1 VRFYEQQSKKD
12 GDITL
17 NLSNEEKKQLKH
29 LARDAVECALF
40 GKKQCKIELSKE
52 LKEKAGAFVT
62 LKSKG
67 ELRGCIGH
75 ISAVMPLSDV
85 VEKMAIQSAF
95 HDPRFCGLQKDEW
108 KDIDIEISVIS
119 PMRKIENIKEIEVGV
134 HGLYVE
140 KKGHSGLLLP
150 QVATE
155 YHWDRETFLEYTC
168 YKAGLAKDAWK
179 SADTKIYIF
188 SAEVF

>member
-1 VRFYEQQSKKD
+1 MCLYGQQFSKD
-12 GDITL
+12 GEIAL
-17 NLSNEEKKQLKH
+17 NLSNDEKIQLKQ
-29 LARDAVECALF
+29 LARDAIECVLF
-40 GKKQCKIELSKE
+40 GKKQCKIELSKK

-119 PMRKIENIKEIEVGV
+119 PMRKIENVKEIEVGV
-134 HGLYVE
+134 HGLYIE
-140 KKGHSGLLLP
+140 KGGYSGLLLP

-155 YHWDRETFLEYTC
+155 YNWDRETFLEYTC
-168 YKAGLAKDAWK
+168 N
-179 SADTKIYIF
+179 
-188 SAEVF
+188 

>member
-1 VRFYEQQSKKD
+1 
-12 GDITL
+12 
-17 NLSNEEKKQLKH
+17 LSLSEEEKGQLKH
-29 LARDAVECALF
+29 LARDAIECALF
-40 GKKQCKIELSKE
+40 GKEQCRIELSGK
-52 LKEKAGAFVT
+52 LQKKAGAFVT
-62 LKSKG
+62 LKLKG

-75 ISAVMPLSDV
+75 TSSVMPLADV

-119 PMRKIENIKEIEVGV
+119 PMKKIDNTEEIEVGV
-134 HGLYVE
+134 HGLYIE
-140 KKGHSGLLLP
+140 KGGYSGLLLP

-155 YHWDRETFLEYTC
+155 YGWDRKEFLEYTC
-168 YKAGLAKDAWK
+168 YKAGLPRDAWK
-179 SADTKIYIF
+179 SHDAKIYVF

>member
-1 VRFYEQQSKKD
+1 VRNGE
-12 GDITL
+12 IIL
-17 NLSNEEKKQLKH
+17 NLSNEEKKKLKD
-29 LARDAVECALF
+29 LARDAIECALF
-40 GKKQCKIELSKE
+40 GKEQCEIELSEK

-75 ISAVMPLSDV
+75 ISASMPLSDV
-85 VEKMAIQSAF
+85 IEKMAIESAF
-95 HDPRFCGLQKDEW
+95 HDPRFCALRKDEW

-119 PMRKIENIKEIEVGV
+119 PMRQIKDIEEIEVGV
-134 HGLYVE
+134 HGLYIVR
-140 KKGHSGLLLP
+140 GGYSGLLLP

-155 YHWDRETFLEYTC
+155 YHWDRKTFLEYTC
-168 YKAGLAKDAWK
+168 YKAGLSKDSWK
-179 SADTKIYIF
+179 SNDVKIYIF

>member
-1 VRFYEQQSKKD
+1 VS
-12 GDITL
+12 
-17 NLSNEEKKQLKH
+17 LSEEEKGQLKH
-29 LARDAVECALF
+29 LARDAIECALF
-40 GKKQCKIELSKE
+40 GKEQCRIELSEK

-62 LKSKG
+62 LKFRG
-67 ELRGCIGH
+67 ELRGCIGYT
-75 ISAVMPLSDV
+75 SAVMPLADV

-95 HDPRFCGLQKDEW
+95 HDPRFCGLRKDEW

-119 PMRKIENIKEIEVGV
+119 PMRKIDSIEEIQVGT

-140 KKGHSGLLLP
+140 KGGYTGLLLP

-155 YHWDRETFLEYTC
+155 YNWDRKTFLEYTC
-168 YKAGLAKDAWK
+168 HKAGLPRDAWK
-179 SADTKIYIF
+179 LVDTKICVF

>member
-1 VRFYEQQSKKD
+1 MD
-12 GDITL
+12 
-17 NLSNEEKKQLKH
+17 LSSEEKKQLKD
-29 LARDAVECALF
+29 LARDAIECALF
-40 GKKQCKIELSKE
+40 GKKQCKIELSEK

-85 VEKMAIQSAF
+85 VEKMAIESAF
-95 HDPRFCGLQKDEW
+95 HDPRFCSLQKDEW

-119 PMRKIENIKEIEVGV
+119 PMRKIKNIEEIEVGI
-134 HGLYVE
+134 HGLYIE
-140 KKGHSGLLLP
+140 KGGYSGLLLP

-168 YKAGLAKDAWK
+168 YKAGLTKDAWK
-179 SADTKIYIF
+179 LNDTKIYIF
-188 SAEVF
+188 SADVF